1 VTVAAPERVAAPAPL
16 RDVSQAPRPRWVP
29 GPKVALAVLY
39 ALAFVYHW
47 LQSRSHVSPAVFGDE
62 LLYSKLAQS
71 VASGDGFTLRGEQV
85 FFPAPLAVLVQA
97 PAWLIDSV
105 PDAYAVVKALNTAIM
120 SAAALPA
127 YWLARRVARP
137 SFALVAAAAAVAG
150 PPMLYGPYLMSEA
163 LAYPLFLLALA
174 TMLRAIERPSAR
186 WEVAVVGISAA
197 AVLTRM
203 QFVVLPVAYLLATPA
218 AGLLSGDSLRGA
230 LGRHRVSLGGLAL
243 LIAVP
248 VLTGGVLLGTYAGAA
263 GLDYKLG
270 SVLWWTGFTAALL
283 PFAAGFLVV
292 PGAII
297 GVAVSLVRPRARIEA
312 GFGALVLAT
321 AALILLEAGFIAA
334 GEAER
339 ALERYTIYLVPLVFV
354 AFFAYAERG
363 APARRVYV
371 ALALAG
377 AATAWLMPFPARAGT
392 IFTFDTP
399 TFSVYAQLAR
409 WWGHANAATIFA
421 AVPLLGG
428 LAVAVAR
435 LRRTGAALGVGLA
448 GVLVLVAAGIP
459 AYAGDHELTRGTLKF
474 RAGSPPDWL
483 DRSGLGPADYVQLP
497 GGSAHYGWLLETWNR
512 DFGRAIRLGSPTGD
526 GYATS
531 TARIAPDGRILV
543 EGRPLEGGVLVLND
557 YATQLDLEGTVVARP
572 LDGLTAVRVPRGAR
586 ARSLAS
592 GVMFDGWAAGVAR
605 YQVWPRRRSERGL
618 YRVRL
623 ELPAGTE
630 PRKATLAVDGGARR
644 AVELRPGAAQT
655 VEIPVVGDPVPVL
668 RIEVDRSHVIDAG
681 TANARLVGVRISGFS
696 YAPQGARA
704 NGR

>member
-1 VTVAAPERVAAPAPL
+1 LSVAVREPVSEPPRL
-16 RDVSQAPRPRWVP
+16 RDVSRAPRPRRRP
-29 GPKVALAVLY
+29 GSKAALAAVY
-39 ALAFVYHW
+39 AVAFVYHW

-71 VASGDGFTLRGEQV
+71 LASGDGFSLRGEQV
-85 FFPAPLAVLVQA
+85 FFPAPLAVVVQA

-105 PDAYAVVKALNTAIM
+105 PDAYAMVKALNTAIM

-163 LAYPLFLLALA
+163 LAYPIFLLAVA
-174 TMLRAIERPSAR
+174 TMLRAIERPSRR

-203 QFVVLPVAYLLATPA
+203 QFVVLPVAYLLAAPA
-218 AGLLSGDSLRGA
+218 AGLLCGDSLRGA
-230 LGRHRVSLGGLAL
+230 FGRHRVSLGGLAL
-243 LIAVP
+243 LVAVP
-248 VLTGGVLLGTYAGAA
+248 ALTGGVLLGTYMGAA
-263 GLDYKLG
+263 GLDYAPG
-270 SVLWWTGFTAALL
+270 RVLSWTGFTAALL

-292 PGAII
+292 PGAVLGI
-297 GVAVSLVRPRARIEA
+297 AVSLARPRARIDA

-321 AALILLEAGFIAA
+321 VALILLEAGFIAA

-339 ALERYTIYLVPLVFV
+339 ALERYTIYLVPLAFV

-428 LAVAVAR
+428 LAIAFVG
-435 LRRTGAALGVGLA
+435 LRRAAAAIGVGVA
-448 GVLVLVAAGIP
+448 AVVVLVAAGIP

-483 DRSGLGPADYVQLP
+483 DRSGLGRADYVQLP

-526 GYATS
+526 GYATQ

-543 EGRPLEGGVLVLND
+543 EGRPLQGGVLVFND
-557 YATQLDLEGTVVARP
+557 YATQLELDGTVVARP
-572 LDGLTAVRVPRGAR
+572 LDGLTAVRVPPGAR
-586 ARSLAS
+586 ARSLAT
-592 GVMFDGWAAGVAR
+592 GVMFDGWAPGVAR
-605 YQVWPRRRSERGL
+605 YQVWPRVRSARGL

-630 PRKATLAVDGGARR
+630 SRKAMLAVDGGARR
-644 AVELRPGAAQT
+644 TVELRPGAAQT
-655 VEIPVVGDPVPVL
+655 VEIPVVGNPVPVL

-681 TANARLVGVRISGFS
+681 TANARLVGARISGFS
-696 YAPQGARA
+696 YIAQGART